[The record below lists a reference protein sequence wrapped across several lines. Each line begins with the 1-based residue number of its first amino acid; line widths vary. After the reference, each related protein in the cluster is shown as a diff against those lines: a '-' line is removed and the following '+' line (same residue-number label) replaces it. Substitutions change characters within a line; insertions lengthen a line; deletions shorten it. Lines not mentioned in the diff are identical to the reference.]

1 MQIINYS
8 GTMVVIG
15 LPGTGKTD
23 SLINA
28 LGLVLTYI
36 YMSAFIF
43 FFLSKCAPLGKTR
56 IKKVSRPLRCCSP
69 LWVSGPCLFR
79 LRIVETDLTIFFPP
93 NFWAKRAVFFLA
105 NIVF

>member
-36 YMSAFIF
+36 YKSAFIF
-43 FFLSKCAPLGKTR
+43 FFSFKMCSFRENAHKKSVKT
-56 IKKVSRPLRCCSP
+56 
-69 LWVSGPCLFR
+69 
-79 LRIVETDLTIFFPP
+79 T
-93 NFWAKRAVFFLA
+93 
-105 NIVF
+105 